1 MTVSATL
8 LACAVV
14 LTFVGSVLVMT
25 RSLTRVL
32 MGVIVSGNGVNLF
45 VLAGSGPAGAP
56 PLLYPGVGHDTVSD
70 PFPQAI
76 VLTAVVITLGTTAFV
91 LAMAY
96 RSTQLT
102 GSDFVPDDYVDRRV
116 TLRAQL
122 ALELRRLRAK
132 ARAGETDR
140 RTARGAWRELWRE
153 QRRLLRNDRAYQAR
167 AGDYADDR
175 WDDVLGADPEV
186 ATQPSPQPSSQPS
199 PQERSQE
206 PSQPSSQPPQD
217 PPSPQEESR

>member
-8 LACAVV
+8 LVCAVV
-14 LTFVGSVLVMT
+14 LTFVGSVLVLT

-32 MGVIVSGNGVNLF
+32 MGIIICGNGVNLF
-45 VLAGSGPAGAP
+45 VLAGSGPAGVP
-56 PLLYPGVGHDTVSD
+56 PLLYPGVPPETMSD

-102 GSDFVPDDYVDRRV
+102 GSDFVPDDLSDRRV
-116 TLRAQL
+116 ALRAEL
-122 ALELRRLRAK
+122 ATERSQLRAK

-140 RTARGAWRELWRE
+140 RSVRRSVRELWRE
-153 QRRLLRNDRAYQAR
+153 QRRRLRDDRAYQAR

-175 WDDVLGADPEV
+175 WDDVLGADPE
-186 ATQPSPQPSSQPS
+186 SPPT
-199 PQERSQE
+199 
-206 PSQPSSQPPQD
+206 PQD
-217 PPSPQEESR
+217 PPAPHQESR